1 MAALKSGEIEGFLK
15 KPSDRYPIILVYGP
29 DQGLVNERVRRLCQ
43 FWIKDPNDPFQ
54 LIKMDAD
61 HLSQDPQR
69 LIDEA
74 LTIPLFAGHRVIW
87 LRMGTSTVLVETIA
101 LLCSTALSD
110 LTLIIE
116 AGDLA
121 PRHLL
126 RAQIEKAPQSI
137 ALPCYADE
145 GRNLEDLI
153 DKILSQAGQKIERD
167 ARQALVERLGAD
179 RLMSRQE
186 IEKLSLYAQGQN
198 HISLAD
204 VDAVMADTGVINL
217 DRLIDATFSG
227 QSADCDEM
235 LRRCLAE
242 GLDVGYIVSALL
254 RHALTLQSSRLM
266 RDAGKDMRSIEQAAR
281 VHFRRQPAFQKQ
293 VNHWSST
300 ALDKAVLY
308 LSETQALS
316 RKNAGLAS
324 AVLSRCCLQL
334 SLASRRSH

>member
-101 LLCSTALSD
+101 LLCSTGLSD

-145 GRNLEDLI
+145 GRNLE
-153 DKILSQAGQKIERD
+153 
-167 ARQALVERLGAD
+167 GAD